1 MPAMDSVE
9 SVKMGLLFW
18 VEIVV
23 SSVKVGTALLSYISM
38 LFCCVAEV
46 VVSSVVIEVKLSVM
60 ALQVMKQSN

>member
-1 MPAMDSVE
+1 MDSVE

-23 SSVKVGTALLSYISM
+23 SSVKVGTVLLSDISM
-38 LFCCVAEV
+38 LFPCVAEV
-46 VVSSVVIEVKLSVM
+46 VVSSVVIEIKLSVM